1 MKRSNKLEIV
11 LILLIFITLFIIV
24 IHTPIIYKYRNDGKL
39 IINEVMSS
47 NKSTI
52 MDSYGD
58 YSDYIEIYNGYNEDI
73 NLHNYY
79 LSDDSLNLRKWSFPD
94 ITIKA
99 NSYLLVFATGKDTV
113 NEGEVH
119 TNFKIS
125 NKGEVLTL
133 ADKNAKPLSR
143 IYFNETKSDTS
154 YGYNGNEYVYYY
166 VATPE
171 KENNGKY
178 SNDAIKIKESNIN
191 LKITEYSK
199 GNNGK
204 IELFNESDKDINL
217 EGFYLSNDLNKPYMY
232 IFPNVIIKANDYLV
246 INASGKDTF
255 NEKEIHTNF
264 QLNYEDRNLI
274 LSDNEKNT
282 IEKIYLQEIGNNMSC
297 GYYDKAWHIYKE
309 STFGSSNKDNYLDT
323 EDKISK
329 DIRINEVSNTQ
340 IELKN
345 LTKEDINL
353 DNYAIGDKSGVVTNL
368 KNIIKAND
376 YIVFNSDSL
385 GFGINYSTEII
396 YLYKNGKI
404 IDEYQVG
411 RLIDGVSSGINEDNK
426 RVFYKN
432 ITMGRSNSSSF
443 YQGYVL
449 DPVFDKDGGYTEK
462 GTKVSIT
469 TNDDSTIYYTLDGS
483 FPSTNSTKYTS
494 PITIDKTTVIKVVA
508 YKDNYLPSDIISR
521 TFIVGKKHDIPIVS
535 ISTDYNNLFGYNGII
550 SNFHQNSTR
559 KISLEFYENDGLLG
573 TSFVGDTK
581 LSGMDSRLQPQK
593 SMSVYLR
600 KEYGKKEVTYP
611 FFNNYENNTYGS
623 ILFRNAGEDPKSI
636 RIMDAVLQRTLKD
649 KMDIDM
655 QDYRPVVMYINGEY
669 FGIYNMRDKLNSDY
683 IVTKFG
689 TDKDDIDLI
698 KYSTPVRGSDAEYN
712 KLVNYIN
719 NNDPA
724 NSKNYEYIKS
734 QIDVQ
739 ELCNYWITQSYYGNT
754 DLGNI
759 RYWKSKDGKWRF
771 MIYDLDWSMWNSNL
785 SMNYPVM
792 NTNIPAV
799 TYLYSSISITRRL
812 YRNSEFRDLYLKT
825 LAYHLK
831 NTFNP
836 DRMNGIVDELA
847 KEIET
852 EMPNH
857 IDRWGRE
864 YPYLSNMNRWH
875 SNLDNFKK
883 MITNRYNYVTSHVR
897 SEFNL
902 SEAEYNKYF
911 KELQ

>member
-58 YSDYIEIYNGYNEDI
+58 YSDYIEIYNGNNEDI

-166 VATPE
+166 VATPD

-178 SNDAIKIKESNIN
+178 NSDVIKDKESNAKI
-191 LKITEYSK
+191 KITEYSK

-204 IELFNESDKDINL
+204 IELFNESDKDISL

-232 IFPNVIIKANDYLV
+232 LFPNVTIKANDYLV
-246 INASGKDTF
+246 VNASGKDTF

-309 STFGSSNKDNYLDT
+309 STFGSSNKDNYVDT

-329 DIRINEVSNTQ
+329 DVRINEVSNTQ

-353 DNYAIGDKSGVVTNL
+353 DKYAIGDKSGVVTNL
-368 KNIIKAND
+368 KNVIKSND
-376 YIVFNSDSL
+376 YIVFNSDNL
-385 GFGINYSTEII
+385 GFGINYSTEVI

-443 YQGYVL
+443 YHGYVL

-462 GTKVSIT
+462 GTKVAIT

-483 FPSTNSTKYTS
+483 FPSTNSTKYTN

-636 RIMDAVLQRTLKD
+636 RIMDAVLTRTLKD

-698 KYSTPVRGSDAEYN
+698 KYSTPVRGSDSEYDRI
-712 KLVNYIN
+712 VNYIN

-724 NSKNYEYIKS
+724 NSKNYEYIKT

-739 ELCNYWITQSYYGNT
+739 ELCNYWIAQSYYGNT

-852 EMPNH
+852 EMPSH

-883 MITNRYNYVTSHVR
+883 MITNRYNYVTSHVK